1 MRLED
6 LRGQRFGRYEIVDVL
21 GRGGMAAVYRARDT
35 ILQRNVALKLLYAQY
50 SSDTILL
57 ERFRREAV
65 VAAQLDHPNIVP
77 IYDVGESNGVTYIAM
92 KLMPGMSLA
101 DVLSARG
108 RLPFDELQPVLTQIA
123 SALDYAHG
131 RGIVHRDI
139 KPANI
144 LLTDGIQNTLPA
156 NAAQAL
162 TTHTVAMLSD
172 FGIAKSLDAP
182 GMTST
187 SVMIGTPDYMAPEQI
202 RSDRTI
208 DRRAD
213 IYALA
218 ALTYRALTG
227 QRLYDGNTQE
237 VLLGHLNGSYTPAS
251 TVNPALPQALDAVF
265 ARGLALQAAD
275 RYATAGEFVRE
286 LERAWRQPHAQQ
298 APTLLA
304 NQSQGT
310 ADATIR
316 GTVRPPGA
324 QPARQSAAPVPA
336 AIQARQRS
344 RNSLLLLLGLGLV
357 SLMVL
362 GFVLMKI
369 NAMSQQLRPTDS
381 VLLPSASVEAT
392 LSTETSILPT
402 TNLPPVT
409 QTSTNAPTN
418 TLAPSPSSTLAP
430 SATSAP
436 TSRPTQVGPTTVPA
450 TAVPVPTRVPSAT
463 PVPASPTAPPS
474 ATAVPPSAT
483 AIPATDLPAS
493 ATPVPTA
500 CPIGSQGGFKV
511 LWEQNSNVRER
522 LGCPKE
528 DIVQG
533 QFAAEEAFQKGSMYY
548 FQPYELIIVLYGFGS
563 GTWDSFEEV
572 ALANRP
578 TPTPAPSPGEGLY
591 IPINGFGLVWG
602 YYADVRDKL
611 GYGVEQEV
619 GLFGGA
625 YQSYTGGIMI
635 YSERGLGR
643 GKTLYV
649 LYNDGSFERFRDP
662 NQ

>member
-35 ILQRNVALKLLYAQY
+35 SLQRDVALKLLYAQY

-77 IYDVGESNGVTYIAM
+77 IYDVGESNSVTYIAM
-92 KLMPGMSLA
+92 KLMPGLSLG
-101 DVLSARG
+101 DVIAARG
-108 RLPFDELQPVLTQIA
+108 RLPFDELQPILTQIA

-131 RGIVHRDI
+131 RGIIHRDI

-144 LLTDGIQNTLPA
+144 LLTDGVLNALSA
-156 NAAQAL
+156 HAAQAL

-172 FGIAKSLDAP
+172 FGIAKSLDSP

-202 RSDRTI
+202 RSERTI

-251 TVNPALPQALDAVF
+251 RVHPALPQALDAVF

-275 RYATAGEFVRE
+275 RYATAGDFVRE

-304 NQSQGT
+304 KQGA
-310 ADATIR
+310 ADATMP

-324 QPARQSAAPVPA
+324 QPARQIGAPSPA

-369 NAMSQQLRPTDS
+369 NAMSQQARPTDS
-381 VLLPSASVEAT
+381 VLLPSATFEAT
-392 LSTETSILPT
+392 LPAATDTLPT
-402 TNLPPVT
+402 SDIPTAT
-409 QTSTNAPTN
+409 QTDSSVPSN
-418 TLAPSPSSTLAP
+418 TPAPSPSSTLAP
-430 SATSAP
+430 SATPAP
-436 TSRPTQVGPTTVPA
+436 SSRPTQARPTAVVA
-450 TAVPVPTRVPSAT
+450 TAVPAPTVVPSAT
-463 PVPASPTAPPS
+463 PVPASPTVAPS

-483 AIPATDLPAS
+483 AIPATDIPAS
-493 ATPVPTA
+493 ATPTPTA
-500 CPIGSQGGFKV
+500 CPIGSEGGFKI
-511 LWEQNSNVRER
+511 LWEQNSSVRER

-533 QFAAEEAFQKGSMYY
+533 QFAAEEGFQKGSMYY

-625 YQSYTGGIMI
+625 YQSYKGGIMV